1 MSKTET
7 GEYQLAVLNSLVR
20 QTSGSWLS
28 LNTNAKRLLF
38 YVVSHAIDDQEN
50 DDKLPCEVVVPCAR
64 LAHDF
69 GVALNN
75 IYDDMKQGARDLR
88 NKDVVF
94 KNPKTGRTVECGWL
108 SSQEYEDGEGYL
120 TVSFDPKIKPVLK
133 GLKGHFTLMNYLSA
147 GKLIGHSARLYELLC
162 SYKSLKVWNPEI
174 EEFRE
179 MMAIEKSAYR
189 TKSDLH
195 CTKDFNRYV
204 ISPCVDKINEVT
216 ELNVGYERGNYGRTW
231 RKIKFTILE
240 KTKDAEATMKQA
252 EKPSDFDLW
261 WDNWSKIQKRS
272 DLCELYMN
280 LHKKGRDDFRIN
292 AIYDNPKSL
301 TESERRELF
310 DFYKQPNFSM

>member
-1 MSKTET
+1 MSKNEL

-64 LAHDF
+64 IAHDF

-88 NKDVVF
+88 NKDVIF

-162 SYKSLKVWNPEI
+162 SYKSLKTWNPEI
-174 EEFRE
+174 DDFRAE
-179 MMAIEKSAYR
+179 MGIGETEYIIKNGKTNLFDLKRRVIDPSIEK
-189 TKSDLH
+189 
-195 CTKDFNRYV
+195 
-204 ISPCVDKINEVT
+204 INDVT
-216 ELNVGYERGNYGRTW
+216 ELQVGYEKGNHGRTW
-231 RKIKFTILE
+231 RRFKFTILE
-240 KTKDAEATMKQA
+240 KPKDAEATMKQA

-280 LHKKGRDDFRIN
+280 LHKKGRDDLKIN